1 MSNTWS
7 QYETKPLRRDVVDH
21 EMFGVFGDVN
31 KMILGSFEPD
41 YDNLDSDTD
50 STSLMSP
57 EKLSKT
63 SKTPVPDPDRTDTPS
78 TANNVASPAGSDSR
92 AIVRPR
98 PAGRSDSRRRSIIEQ
113 VGEVTASGF
122 WMKS

>member
-1 MSNTWS
+1 MSNTRS
-7 QYETKPLRRDVVDH
+7 RHETKSLRRDVVDH
-21 EMFGVFGDVN
+21 EMFSVIGDVN

-63 SKTPVPDPDRTDTPS
+63 SKTPVSASEHCDTSS
-78 TANNVASPAGSDSR
+78 TANTDAASGWGDFR
-92 AIVRPR
+92 ATARPR
-98 PAGRSDSRRRSIIEQ
+98 PIRCTDSRRRPIIDKIERLRR
-113 VGEVTASGF
+113 ADSG
-122 WMKS
+122 

>member
-1 MSNTWS
+1 MSNTRS
-7 QYETKPLRRDVVDH
+7 RHETKSLRRDVVDH
-21 EMFGVFGDVN
+21 EMFSVIGDVN

-63 SKTPVPDPDRTDTPS
+63 SKTPMPASERCDTSS
-78 TANNVASPAGSDSR
+78 TANTDSASGLGDFR
-92 AIVRPR
+92 ATARPR
-98 PAGRSDSRRRSIIEQ
+98 PIRCTDSRRRSIID
-113 VGEVTASGF
+113 
-122 WMKS
+122 